1 MNGTLQAFVASDLAE
16 LIMEN
21 WRSCNTSYQNEFLS
35 AESWPPSSEYE
46 RNTHLSVFR
55 EMLLAGATKVRQNY
69 SCFWGY
75 FFLFAHV
82 VDLTSTLAHGRKST
96 YIVPTPPRNVSHLQP
111 SALLAWRHERTD
123 IFNCYS

>member
-46 RNTHLSVFR
+46 RSTHLSVFR

-69 SCFWGY
+69 SRFWAY

-82 VDLTSTLAHGRKST
+82 VDLTWALAHGRKST
-96 YIVPTPPRNVSHLQP
+96 YIVLVISSSQP
-111 SALLAWRHERTD
+111 YWPGGMRGLTFLTLTHSL
-123 IFNCYS
+123 